1 MIDLSAEQADVVDA
15 DLDGLS
21 VLACAGSGK
30 TRTAVHRLLDVRRRL
45 AAPHGR
51 VALLSFSNVAVDT
64 FRRDYAALCQAKA
77 ISTLARVDIDT
88 IDAFITANILR
99 PHAYRVMG
107 APKAAFLVNGSEPF
121 LKGFTLPPPAK
132 GWPPIRAE
140 NIKVKVVDRRFV
152 FYQEVF
158 NNQIQL
164 DRDAAIGLIDRLGKV
179 GAYTHDL
186 GRYWCC
192 RVLKAEPG
200 LRRAFANR
208 YPQIL
213 VDEAQ
218 DIGSAQ
224 QAILGLLAKAGSTV
238 TLIGDPNQG
247 IYAYAGADGAYLRGH
262 SPKPYP
268 LTTNYRSTPAITAV
282 AEALCGVKGKTDRAP
297 CPPPFGA
304 YAVPYDPERCD
315 LIIDQFR
322 QAIEACALDP
332 DKSAVL
338 CRAAKLVE
346 SLAGDSPEIGS
357 GAVRRLAEA
366 ACARDG
372 LRDVHKAFKLVAEA
386 MEQSLLEDPPRG
398 FAAHLGDP
406 ARHPELHAVRRRIW
420 RFARSPVEGLPS
432 ATLQADGAWLDSLK
446 VAMGALLADVEA
458 LTGLKPAKLSHRLT
472 AKALPAAPV
481 LAINPLGP
489 AKLRIDTVH
498 GAKGE
503 SLDATLYIVTKA
515 HLEALLAGVGT
526 EDGRIGYVAVTR
538 PRDLLWVAVPQ
549 KILGKYSADLAAV
562 GLLSLPLPAAYSW
575 AGRGGRL

>member
-1 MIDLSAEQADVVDA
+1 MNALSLEQADVVNA
-15 DLDGLS
+15 DLAGLS

-30 TRTAVHRLLDVRRRL
+30 TRTAVHRLLEVRRRL
-45 AAPHGR
+45 DRPRGR
-51 VALLSFSNVAVDT
+51 VALLSFSNAAVDT
-64 FRRDYAALCQAKA
+64 FRKDYAALCQAKA

-88 IDAFITANILR
+88 IDGFITGNILG
-99 PHAYRVMG
+99 PHAYRAMG

-121 LKGFTLPPPAK
+121 LKGFTLPAPGK
-132 GWPPIRAE
+132 GWPPVRAE

-152 FYQEVF
+152 FYLEVF

-164 DRDAAIGLIDRLGKV
+164 DRDEAVRLIERLGKV

-192 RVLKAEPG
+192 RALKDEPE

-208 YPQIL
+208 YPQII

-224 QAILGLLAKAGSTV
+224 QAILGLLAKAGSNV

-247 IYAYAGADGAYLRGH
+247 IYAYAGADGTYLRGH
-262 SPKPYP
+262 SANPYP

-282 AEALCGVKGKTDRAP
+282 AEALCGVKGETDRAARP
-297 CPPPFGA
+297 APFGA
-304 YAVPYDPERCD
+304 YAVPYDPDSCD
-315 LIIDQFR
+315 LVIEKFR
-322 QAIEACALDP
+322 QSIEACGLDP
-332 DKSAVL
+332 EKSAVL
-338 CRAAKLVE
+338 CRAAKLVD
-346 SLAGDSPEIGS
+346 SLSGDGAEMGS
-357 GAVRRLAEA
+357 GAVRRLADA
-366 ACARDG
+366 ARARDG
-372 LRDVHKAFKLVAEA
+372 PGDVHKAFKLVSEA
-386 MEQSLLEDPPRG
+386 LEQSLLEDPPRG
-398 FAAHLGDP
+398 FAAHVGDP
-406 ARHPELHAVRRRIW
+406 AHHPELHAVRRRIW

-432 ATLQADGAWLDSLK
+432 ATLQADRAWLDKLK
-446 VAMGALLADVEA
+446 LAVSALLADIEA
-458 LTGLKPAKLSHRLT
+458 LAGLKPANLSHRLT

-481 LAINPLGP
+481 MGIKPRGS

-503 SLDATLYIVTKA
+503 SLDAALYIVTKA
-515 HLEALLAGVGT
+515 HLEAMLKGVGT

-549 KILGKYSADLAAV
+549 KILRKYSADLAGV
-562 GLLSLPLPAAYSW
+562 GLLPLPAA
-575 AGRGGRL
+575 